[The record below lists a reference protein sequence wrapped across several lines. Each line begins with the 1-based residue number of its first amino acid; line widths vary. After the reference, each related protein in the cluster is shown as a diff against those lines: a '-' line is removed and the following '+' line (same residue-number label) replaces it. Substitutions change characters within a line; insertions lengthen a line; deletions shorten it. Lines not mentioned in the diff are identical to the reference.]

1 MREWQLRQLEQV
13 LETWATSRPLRNQ
26 LCLTPFS
33 TEPTIVMTQL
43 PSQFL
48 PLLPQLTHT
57 VPASTAFSEDPNDK
71 KKEI

>member
-26 LCLTPFS
+26 PCLTPSS
-33 TEPTIVMTQL
+33 TEPTILMTQL

-57 VPASTAFSEDPNDK
+57 VPVSTAFSEDPNDK